1 MIAPVTEYNTQATE
15 AAESQAQKDFF
26 RRRTARPRMGIE
38 WVFRTNAA
46 RLHLNFTSWRRRRR
60 LLCAEPSRR
69 HTMRYFIC

>member
-1 MIAPVTEYNTQATE
+1 MSAPVAEYNTQAID
-15 AAESQAQKDFF
+15 AAVSEAQKEFF

-69 HTMRYFIC
+69 IKT